1 MKKVILLGASG
12 SIGLSSLEILRNNPS
27 ELTLV
32 GASCHNSIEVLRK
45 LKHEFPQI
53 NTALSNPQLRNSEF
67 SFQGPDAIEQLIT
80 NTKCDIVINGISGAA
95 GLKPSVWT
103 LREGRDLALANKETI
118 VMAGPQIIEMAD
130 AQGCRLL
137 PVDSEHSALF
147 FLQKHAPIKEL
158 ILSASGG
165 AFRDK
170 SNEEM
175 ADVRLADA
183 LKHPTWD
190 MGKKI
195 TIDSSTLAN
204 KGLEVIEAYFLF
216 GVASENIK
224 VVIHRES
231 MVHSMVRTMDG
242 ALYAQISKPNMQL
255 PIQNALFYPD
265 LKKVDS
271 VHIDP
276 WDLKLSFEKPDFQ
289 RFPMLSLAY
298 KSLLLG
304 QWATIAYNAA
314 NEVAV
319 DFFMQELIG
328 YHDIPRVTEHILSGK
343 GPESFSTI
351 DEILQWDRNVRRQ
364 SNLFLEQLSV
374 TD

>member
-53 NTALSNPQLRNSEF
+53 NTALSNPQFRNSEF

-170 SNEEM
+170 SYEEM

-319 DFFMQELIG
+319 DFFIQELIG